1 MGLSNVDTIKEE
13 AFELPLFLCVGQ
25 TRMLGRHMSV
35 QAEILGIVNITRDSF
50 SDGGRFLD
58 PARALAHCAKLLGE
72 GAQVLDLGPA
82 SSNPDAEEVSAEDEV
97 GRLAPVFDGLDK
109 LEVYDRSD
117 FQVSV
122 DSFQTETQRYAL
134 SRGVDYLNDIQGF
147 SEPAFYTELAASTA
161 KLIVMHSVQASGIAT
176 RDEVGVADMISHICA
191 FYDDRLA
198 ALEGAGIARDRLILD
213 PGMGFFLSPDPDV
226 SFEVLARIDEIK
238 ARYQLPVL
246 ISVSRKSFL
255 RSATGKT
262 AAQAGAAS
270 LAAELMAVM
279 GGADFI
285 RTHEPA
291 PLRDGLAVWQA
302 LSARAQEPPVSTEL

>member
-1 MGLSNVDTIKEE
+1 
-13 AFELPLFLCVGQ
+13 
-25 TRMLGRHMSV
+25 MSV
-35 QAEILGIVNITRDSF
+35 QTDILGIVNITKDSF

-58 PARALAHCAKLLGE
+58 PVCALSHCKDLLVG
-72 GAQVLDLGPA
+72 GADILDLGPA
-82 SSNPDAEEVSAEDEV
+82 SSHPDAEQLSADDEIA
-97 GRLAPVFDGLDK
+97 RLAPVFDGLER
-109 LEVYDRSD
+109 LENYKRDD

-134 SRGVDYLNDIQGF
+134 SRGVEYLNDIQGF
-147 SEPAFYTELAASTA
+147 SDSMFYPELAASTA
-161 KLIVMHSVQASGIAT
+161 KLIVMHSVQRAGIAT
-176 RDEVGVADMISHICA
+176 RDEVGVEDMISHICM
-191 FYDDRLA
+191 FYDERLA
-198 ALEGAGIARDRLILD
+198 ALEGAGVSRDRIILD
-213 PGMGFFLSPDPDV
+213 PGMGFFLGPDPDV
-226 SFEVLARIDEIK
+226 SFEVLARIDELK

-255 RSATGKT
+255 RRATGKT

-302 LSARAQEPPVSTEL
+302 LSAHAQVSPVSY

>member
-1 MGLSNVDTIKEE
+1 
-13 AFELPLFLCVGQ
+13 
-25 TRMLGRHMSV
+25 MLGRPMSV
-35 QAEILGIVNITRDSF
+35 QATIMGIVNITTDSF
-50 SDGGRFLD
+50 SDGGRYLD
-58 PARALAHCAKLLGE
+58 PTHALSHCTDLVADGAH
-72 GAQVLDLGPA
+72 VLDLGPA
-82 SSNPDAEEVSAEDEV
+82 SSHPDAEHVSAEDEIA
-97 GRLAPVFDGLDK
+97 RLAPVFDGFETLKDYK
-109 LEVYDRSD
+109 RSD

-134 SRGVDYLNDIQGF
+134 SRGADYLNDIQGF
-147 SEPAFYTELAASTA
+147 SDPAFYPELAAGRA
-161 KLIVMHSVQASGIAT
+161 KLIVMHSIQASGIAT
-176 RDEVGVADMISHICA
+176 RDGAGVADMISHICA

-198 ALEGAGIARDRLILD
+198 ALEGAGVTRDRLILD
-213 PGMGFFLSPDPDV
+213 PGMGFFLGPDPDV

-255 RSATGKT
+255 RRVTGKT
-262 AAQAGAAS
+262 ATQAGAAS

-279 GGADFI
+279 GGADLI

-302 LSARAQEPPVSTEL
+302 LSARAQEPPVLTEL

>member
-1 MGLSNVDTIKEE
+1 
-13 AFELPLFLCVGQ
+13 
-25 TRMLGRHMSV
+25 MSV
-35 QAEILGIVNITRDSF
+35 QATIMGIVNITTDSF

-58 PARALAHCAKLLGE
+58 PARALSHCKGLLAE
-72 GAQVLDLGPA
+72 GAHILDLGPA
-82 SSNPDAEEVSAEDEV
+82 SSHPDAEYVSAEDEIA
-97 GRLAPVFDGLDK
+97 RLAPVFEGLETLKDYK
-109 LEVYDRSD
+109 RSD

-134 SRGVDYLNDIQGF
+134 SHGVDYLNDIQGF
-147 SEPAFYTELAASTA
+147 SDPAFYPELAASAA

-198 ALEGAGIARDRLILD
+198 ALEGAGVARERLILD
-213 PGMGFFLSPDPDV
+213 PGMGFFLGPDPDV

-291 PLRDGLAVWQA
+291 PLRDGLAIWQA
-302 LSARAQEPPVSTEL
+302 LSARAQEPSVSN

>member
-1 MGLSNVDTIKEE
+1 
-13 AFELPLFLCVGQ
+13 
-25 TRMLGRHMSV
+25 MSV
-35 QAEILGIVNITRDSF
+35 QATIMGIVNITTDSF

-58 PARALAHCAKLLGE
+58 PARALSHCKDLLAE
-72 GAQVLDLGPA
+72 GAHILDLGPA
-82 SSNPDAEEVSAEDEV
+82 SSHPDAEHVSADAEIA
-97 GRLAPVFDGLDK
+97 RLVPVFDGLETLKDYK
-109 LEVYDRSD
+109 RSD

-134 SRGVDYLNDIQGF
+134 SRGIDYLNDIQGF
-147 SEPAFYTELAASTA
+147 SDSAFYPELAASAA

-191 FYDDRLA
+191 FYDERLA
-198 ALEGAGIARDRLILD
+198 ALEDAGVARDRLILD
-213 PGMGFFLSPDPDV
+213 PGMGFFLGPDPDV

-255 RSATGKT
+255 RSVTGKT

-279 GGADFI
+279 GGADLI

-302 LSARAQEPPVSTEL
+302 LSARAQEPPVATEI